1 MPIASGR
8 EKRRHCC
15 DVLDVIEGFTYL
27 DRELL
32 AGSTVR
38 VGSVWILTEKRYSV
52 LFVATP
58 RSGSV
63 ADARPG

>member
-1 MPIASGR
+1 M
-8 EKRRHCC
+8 
-15 DVLDVIEGFTYL
+15 IEGPTYL

-38 VGSVWILTEKRYSV
+38 VGSGWILTEKRYSV